1 MLAKSNHPKVATA
14 ALVFFLHFHRHHLSF
29 HKVVLPSFT
38 VQTSSFQERTVLLDS
53 IALVA
58 IIDKS
63 LTPVQRV
70 ISSSK
75 AITSATS
82 LPFRSTLLH
91 QTTFHRLK
99 VSGPFLAC
107 VKAID
112 VIVVLAFHIILGL
125 RSTAI

>member
-1 MLAKSNHPKVATA
+1 MQVESLHPEVATA
-14 ALVFFLHFHRHHLSF
+14 VVFSLHFHHRHLSF
-29 HKVVLPSFT
+29 HKAALPSFAE
-38 VQTSSFQERTVLLDS
+38 QTFSFQERTAPLDS
-53 IALVA
+53 IALAA

-63 LTPVQRV
+63 LTLVQRV